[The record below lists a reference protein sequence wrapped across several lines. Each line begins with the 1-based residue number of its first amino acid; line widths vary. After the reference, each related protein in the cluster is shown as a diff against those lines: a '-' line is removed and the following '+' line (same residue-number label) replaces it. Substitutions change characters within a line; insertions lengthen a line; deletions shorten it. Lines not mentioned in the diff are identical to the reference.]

1 MLDIGEDDSD
11 ELYHGD
17 DEGSKSRGAKM
28 ISDQPP
34 ERRHHGL
41 HPDRTLVSATKID
54 LRRVFSFG
62 DSDTIHIEKDGRTW

>member
-28 ISDQPP
+28 ISNQPP
-34 ERRHHGL
+34 ERGHHGL
-41 HPDRTLVSATKID
+41 HANRTLVSETKID
-54 LRRVFSFG
+54 
-62 DSDTIHIEKDGRTW
+62 

>member
-34 ERRHHGL
+34 ERGHHGL
-41 HPDRTLVSATKID
+41 HANRALVSETKID
-54 LRRVFSFG
+54 
-62 DSDTIHIEKDGRTW
+62 